1 MELTGLG
8 SGTLLA
14 LAAALWLLYL
24 VPSWLRRSEYLAT
37 ERNALRLQQT
47 IRVLAE
53 TAEVPL
59 AVRAETTA
67 RSIAAHERSVREQQQ
82 LTDAVLRAQ
91 TAAAM
96 RAHARALAETQPA
109 LAAVVNSRTLIARR
123 LRRTRLTTALV
134 FLASLVTVIV
144 QGVLMISTGVAPAAP
159 AVLAFASVGAAG
171 SFLMIGRLARIHRS
185 RNRTAASPAVAQRRR
200 TMSAPAAAQ
209 SAPAAWTPVPLPKP
223 LYLSRPNSARPA
235 FDHASA
241 VAELRAAAAAS
252 DAALRAA
259 HAAPEVTPISRPSA
273 VPEVTPMRAGGLSV
287 VPDAPA
293 AAFASA
299 TPSPATSGRTGFA
312 AMGIV
317 DPRDTAAPNLDD
329 VLRRRRAAG

>member
-8 SGTLLA
+8 SGALLA
-14 LAAALWLLYL
+14 LAAALWLVYL

-53 TAEVPL
+53 TAEVPV

-67 RSIAAHERSVREQQQ
+67 KSIAAHQRTVREQQQ

-91 TAAAM
+91 TAAAT

-109 LAAVVNSRTLIARR
+109 LAAVVNSRTLMARR
-123 LRRTRLTTALV
+123 LRRTRFVTAMV
-134 FLASLVTVIV
+134 FLGSLITVIA
-144 QGVLMISTGVAPAAP
+144 QGTLMITTGVAPAAP
-159 AVLAFASVGAAG
+159 AVLTFASVGAVS

-185 RNRTAASPAVAQRRR
+185 RSRTAAAPVVAERRR
-200 TMSAPAAAQ
+200 TMSAPVAAP

-223 LYLSRPNSARPA
+223 LYLSRPTAARPT
-235 FDHASA
+235 FDHDAA

-252 DAALRAA
+252 DAAVRAA

-273 VPEVTPMRAGGLSV
+273 LPEVAPIRAAGPRA

-293 AAFASA
+293 ATSASGSSSVA
-299 TPSPATSGRTGFA
+299 ARSGFA

-317 DPRDTAAPNLDD
+317 DPRDIAAPNLDD